1 MKISKKNKNIHNTST
16 FRKGHNLL
24 STIKKEFLK
33 QKTAREKY
41 TTDPRKME
49 QSTMMNFASMSL
61 NGENKRDGRN
71 KNNNGGKRNQNK
83 KRRDGRNK
91 NNNNNNKNV
100 PKESLYKTELCRQY
114 AISGQCSYGPRCQVR
129 FYFSL
134 SLLQIFT
141 LQSINTVR
149 TRRERS
155 SKTRDSSS
163 EIQDRKMQD
172 VLESRI
178 LPLRKPMHVHS

>member
-1 MKISKKNKNIHNTST
+1 
-16 FRKGHNLL
+16 
-24 STIKKEFLK
+24 
-33 QKTAREKY
+33 
-41 TTDPRKME
+41 
-49 QSTMMNFASMSL
+49 MMNFASMSL

-91 NNNNNNKNV
+91 NNNNKNV

-134 SLLQIFT
+134 SLFTNIHTPINKYSSHTERAIFEDARFV
-141 LQSINTVR
+141 IRNTRPKDARR
-149 TRRERS
+149 TGIKDSALTEVDVCSFMMKVQTRLRLSRPEISQERLL
-155 SKTRDSSS
+155 
-163 EIQDRKMQD
+163 EI
-172 VLESRI
+172 
-178 LPLRKPMHVHS
+178 